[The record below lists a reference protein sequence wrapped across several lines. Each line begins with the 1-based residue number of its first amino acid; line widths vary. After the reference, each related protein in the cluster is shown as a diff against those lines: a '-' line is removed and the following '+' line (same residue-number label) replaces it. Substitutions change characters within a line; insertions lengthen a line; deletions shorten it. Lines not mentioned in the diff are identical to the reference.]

1 MSLDRSVLVSTL
13 AAVGLAFRH
22 HQAGADQP
30 LDPAEVEA
38 LRQLPG
44 LTGQRLP
51 DRFRAVQ
58 QVHPERAEPDPDH
71 VAVRPGPLQ
80 QREGVAA
87 ELSACP
93 GSRRPPGSTGT
104 SRLPASVL
112 WAIARPPA
120 PACCFRIQTEWRCYA
135 RRL

>member
-1 MSLDRSVLVSTL
+1 
-13 AAVGLAFRH
+13 VGLAFRH

-87 ELSACP
+87 ELQRVP
-93 GSRRPPGSTGT
+93 GQPPTARQHGDVAPARLGALGHRPPSCP
-104 SRLPASVL
+104 RLLLPDPERMAVL
-112 WAIARPPA
+112 R
-120 PACCFRIQTEWRCYA
+120 
-135 RRL
+135 